1 MLALTIDSYN
11 HTTHASI
18 GERPMDRYLAYYRRP
33 DLPDAERT
41 PPRLPA
47 ERLLLDFLPYEARAL
62 TRSGIRLFR
71 VDYSSVD
78 LLPLWRRDNQH
89 RVERIV
95 VYDPRSLARVWILDE
110 FTDDYIP
117 IPYRVPHPDMTL
129 AQSAAARGALHA
141 SRARDRTE
149 PRLFENLSD
158 IRTIEATAKSA
169 TARRKAERTRQ
180 AMQSARD
187 GATPSPTADAIKPA
201 PDAAAPPPPAWAGTV
216 IAPFDDVE
224 RL

>member
-1 MLALTIDSYN
+1 
-11 HTTHASI
+11 
-18 GERPMDRYLAYYRRP
+18 MDRYLAYYRRP
-33 DLPDAERT
+33 DLPDAERV

-47 ERLLLDFLPYEARAL
+47 ERLLLDFLPYETRAL

-78 LLPLWRRDNQH
+78 LLPLWRRDNQR
-89 RVERIV
+89 RVARIV
-95 VYDPRSLARVWILDE
+95 VYDPRSLARVWVLDE
-110 FTDDYIP
+110 SSDDYIP

-129 AQSAAARGALHA
+129 AESAAARGVLHA

-158 IRTIEATAKSA
+158 IRAIEATAKSA
-169 TARRKAERTRQ
+169 TARRKAERIRQ
-180 AMQSARD
+180 AMRSVRD
-187 GATPSPTADAIKPA
+187 DAAPAPTADATKPA
-201 PDAAAPPPPAWAGTV
+201 PEAAAQSPPAWAGTV

>member
-1 MLALTIDSYN
+1 M
-11 HTTHASI
+11 
-18 GERPMDRYLAYYRRP
+18 
-33 DLPDAERT
+33 
-41 PPRLPA
+41 
-47 ERLLLDFLPYEARAL
+47 LDFLPYEARAL

-78 LLPLWRRDNQH
+78 LLPLWRRDNQR
-89 RVERIV
+89 RVARIV
-95 VYDPRSLARVWILDE
+95 VYDPRSLARVWVLDE
-110 FTDDYIP
+110 STDDYIP

-129 AQSAAARGALHA
+129 AQSTAARSALHA

-158 IRTIEATAKSA
+158 IRAIEATAKSA

-180 AMQSARD
+180 AMRSARD
-187 GATPSPTADAIKPA
+187 GATPAPTADAAKPA
-201 PDAAAPPPPAWAGTV
+201 PEAAAQSPPAWAGTV

>member
-1 MLALTIDSYN
+1 M
-11 HTTHASI
+11 
-18 GERPMDRYLAYYRRP
+18 
-33 DLPDAERT
+33 
-41 PPRLPA
+41 
-47 ERLLLDFLPYEARAL
+47 ERLLLDFLPYERRRL
-62 TRSGIRLFR
+62 VRTGFRLFR
-71 VDYSSVD
+71 VDYSARD
-78 LLPLWRRDNQH
+78 LLAMWKRQNQEAI
-89 RVERIV
+89 ERIV
-95 VYDPRSLARVWILDE
+95 VYDPRSLARVWVLDE
-110 FTDDYIP
+110 STDDYVP

-129 AQSAAARGALHA
+129 AQSSAARGALHA

-158 IRTIEATAKSA
+158 IRAIEATAKSA

-187 GATPSPTADAIKPA
+187 GAPPAPVADAAKPA
-201 PDAAAPPPPAWAGTV
+201 PETAAQSPPAWAGTV